1 MRWES
6 SIRQVKVKQ
15 PSSKLGTA
23 RPSKVGGPVGFEG
36 VATPGDRQLQHR
48 EQSGPMSRL
57 RTALPCPRDTSPKS
71 TLTSWG
77 RRGYGSTR
85 PFCYS

>member
-1 MRWES
+1 MRWKS

-23 RPSKVGGPVGFEG
+23 QPSKEGGPVGFEG
-36 VATPGDRQLQHR
+36 VATPGDRLVQHP
-48 EQSGPMSRL
+48 EQSGPMSRP
-57 RTALPCPRDTSPKS
+57 RTALPCPRDTNPKS
-71 TLTSWG
+71 TLTSCG

-85 PFCYS
+85 SFCYS